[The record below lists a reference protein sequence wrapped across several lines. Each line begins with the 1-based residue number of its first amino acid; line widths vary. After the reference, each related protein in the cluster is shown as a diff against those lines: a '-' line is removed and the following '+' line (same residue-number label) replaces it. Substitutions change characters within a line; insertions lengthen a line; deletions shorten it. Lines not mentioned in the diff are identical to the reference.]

1 MRSILFFICLIFTFG
16 GQAQEEEKSHMWKV
30 ELSGAL
36 NNNSAWE
43 VEPSVTYLP
52 IPYVG
57 ITMGLLFCNTIEKD
71 SYTGFS
77 RDNQWFWDS
86 DESNPGCHF
95 FALRPAIQLV
105 TPAFKFG
112 KDKDTGLSLVVS
124 PGLTIPLPINQEFNI
139 SYVPNT
145 PGVWIPQKFD
155 HIKNKG
161 GKSLFYHIKSM
172 LSLDIDQRYI
182 FSLGYIFSNFDLYS
196 GGRNFIVEG
205 KRLSMPRIRFMH
217 SFFLSIGYRF

>member
-1 MRSILFFICLIFTFG
+1 MRSILFFICLIFTFE
-16 GQAQEEEKSHMWKV
+16 GQAQEVEKSHMWKV

-77 RDNQWFWDS
+77 RDNQWFWNS

-95 FALRPAIQLV
+95 FASGHP
-105 TPAFKFG
+105 
-112 KDKDTGLSLVVS
+112 VS
-124 PGLTIPLPINQEFNI
+124 N
-139 SYVPNT
+139 S
-145 PGVWIPQKFD
+145 
-155 HIKNKG
+155 
-161 GKSLFYHIKSM
+161 
-172 LSLDIDQRYI
+172 
-182 FSLGYIFSNFDLYS
+182 
-196 GGRNFIVEG
+196 
-205 KRLSMPRIRFMH
+205 RF
-217 SFFLSIGYRF
+217 

>member
-1 MRSILFFICLIFTFG
+1 MRSILFFICLIFTFE
-16 GQAQEEEKSHMWKV
+16 GQAQEVEKSHMWKV

-57 ITMGLLFCNTIEKD
+57 ITMGLLFCNTIEQD

-124 PGLTIPLPINQEFNI
+124 PGSTIPLPVNQEFNI

-172 LSLDIDQRYI
+172 LSLYIDQRYI

-196 GGRNFIVEG
+196 GGRNFVVEG

>member
-36 NNNSAWE
+36 NNNSALE

-124 PGLTIPLPINQEFNI
+124 PGLTIPYKLCSKHSRGMDTSKIR
-139 SYVPNT
+139 SYKE
-145 PGVWIPQKFD
+145 Q
-155 HIKNKG
+155 
-161 GKSLFYHIKSM
+161 
-172 LSLDIDQRYI
+172 
-182 FSLGYIFSNFDLYS
+182 
-196 GGRNFIVEG
+196 GR
-205 KRLSMPRIRFMH
+205 
-217 SFFLSIGYRF
+217 

>member
-1 MRSILFFICLIFTFG
+1 MRSILFFICLIFTFE
-16 GQAQEEEKSHMWKV
+16 GQAQEVEKSHMWKV

-105 TPAFKFG
+105 TPAFN
-112 KDKDTGLSLVVS
+112 LNNS
-124 PGLTIPLPINQEFNI
+124 
-139 SYVPNT
+139 
-145 PGVWIPQKFD
+145 
-155 HIKNKG
+155 
-161 GKSLFYHIKSM
+161 
-172 LSLDIDQRYI
+172 
-182 FSLGYIFSNFDLYS
+182 
-196 GGRNFIVEG
+196 
-205 KRLSMPRIRFMH
+205 
-217 SFFLSIGYRF
+217 

>member
-112 KDKDTGLSLVVS
+112 KDKDTGLSLVVLADYRNIVTHVIKERMS
-124 PGLTIPLPINQEFNI
+124 FANQFFAAFF
-139 SYVPNT
+139 
-145 PGVWIPQKFD
+145 KD
-155 HIKNKG
+155 
-161 GKSLFYHIKSM
+161 SL
-172 LSLDIDQRYI
+172 
-182 FSLGYIFSNFDLYS
+182 
-196 GGRNFIVEG
+196 
-205 KRLSMPRIRFMH
+205 
-217 SFFLSIGYRF
+217 

>member
-1 MRSILFFICLIFTFG
+1 MDRVIEKVLCLYCNEQLISCNNEIYTFLYLFDLYLWGTGARGRKIPYV
-16 GQAQEEEKSHMWKV
+16 EV

-86 DESNPGCHF
+86 DESNP
-95 FALRPAIQLV
+95 AVISLR
-105 TPAFKFG
+105 
-112 KDKDTGLSLVVS
+112 
-124 PGLTIPLPINQEFNI
+124 
-139 SYVPNT
+139 YVRP
-145 PGVWIPQKFD
+145 
-155 HIKNKG
+155 
-161 GKSLFYHIKSM
+161 SS
-172 LSLDIDQRYI
+172 
-182 FSLGYIFSNFDLYS
+182 
-196 GGRNFIVEG
+196 
-205 KRLSMPRIRFMH
+205 
-217 SFFLSIGYRF
+217 

>member
-1 MRSILFFICLIFTFG
+1 
-16 GQAQEEEKSHMWKV
+16 
-30 ELSGAL
+30 
-36 NNNSAWE
+36 
-43 VEPSVTYLP
+43 
-52 IPYVG
+52 
-57 ITMGLLFCNTIEKD
+57 MGLLFCNTLEKD

-77 RDNQWFWDS
+77 RDNLWFWDS
-86 DESNPGCHF
+86 DESTPGCHF

-124 PGLTIPLPINQEFNI
+124 PGLTIPLPVNQEFNI

-172 LSLDIDQRYI
+172 LSLDIDQRYV

-196 GGRNFIVEG
+196 GGRNIIVEG